1 LREEEMAQPEPGG
14 MRMARRWWC
23 SAVAVVLTV
32 LLGSCGSSNPLGGG
46 PASGDL
52 KSIVVGSADFP
63 ESKIIAEIYAQA
75 LEANDFKIRRQF
87 GIGSRETYIPAVKDH
102 SIDLIPDYT
111 GNLLQYFDPKTTA
124 TSPDAVVL
132 ALLRALPGGLSILTP
147 SPAADTDTVA
157 VTRQTATKWNLKTIG
172 DLAAHSAEVKFG
184 APSEFLNRTE
194 GLPGLKKNYGLD
206 VSPANFVAISDG
218 GGPATVRALVDGT
231 VTAADIFSTSPA
243 IPQNDLVVL
252 ADPKNNFPAANVV
265 PLVSS
270 QKMSDQL
277 KTVLDAVSAKLTTQ
291 DLIELNSAVSGN
303 AGVDPAEAA
312 RKWVQRNGFD
322 KPVAK

>member
-1 LREEEMAQPEPGG
+1 MRRAPLRMVFVVVALL
-14 MRMARRWWC
+14 
-23 SAVAVVLTV
+23 SA
-32 LLGSCGSSNPLGGG
+32 GCGSANPLGGG
-46 PASGDL
+46 PVSGDL
-52 KSIVVGSADFP
+52 KSITVGSADFP

-75 LEANDFKIRRQF
+75 LEANDFTIRRQF

-102 SIDLIPDYT
+102 SIDLIPEYT

-132 ALLRALPGGLSILTP
+132 ALLKALPGDLSILTP

-157 VTRQTATKWNLKTIG
+157 VTRDTATKWNLRTIG

-194 GLPGLKKNYGLD
+194 GLPGLKAKYGLD
-206 VSPANFVAISDG
+206 ISPGNFVAISDG
-218 GGPATVRALVDGT
+218 GGPATVRALVNGT

-252 ADPKNNFPAANVV
+252 EDPKNNFLAANVV

-291 DLIELNSAVSGN
+291 DLIDLNTAVSGN
-303 AGVDPAEAA
+303 SGIDPDEAA
-312 RKWVQRNGFD
+312 RKWVQSKGFD
-322 KPVAK
+322 TPIVK